1 MSKRRLLTPNPQT
14 PTVRPFGRRCGRVP
28 GKDPSRLGPRNG
40 TASASGAAPD
50 RIGESARTRREPSR
64 ESRSFMLMPRPYAAS
79 RRPGGADGRMSR
91 RGALWRIA
99 QPAGAKNVSPRVKAR
114 LESWKEIA
122 AHFGRRV
129 RTVQRWEKEEGL
141 PVHRHAHRS
150 RGTIYAI
157 PEELDAWWA
166 IRSESSL
173 PHVILSE
180 AKDLP
185 SSSRARGLGPLGP
198 LGLVGAAAV
207 FILMAARSFAPA
219 PPPATDDPS
228 PHVLE
233 ARYLINRGSPAE
245 IERAM
250 ALCSAEAARVDAD
263 PSSSKSERA
272 AAHECLAQGALS
284 RARMGRGSLAEGLL
298 EATREAETALALD
311 SRRADAIAIAA
322 WAGFIRDWNA
332 VSAESG
338 YRRAIALDP
347 ASGLPHHGLAHLL
360 SSRGRHE
367 EAISELRR
375 AQRAQPLSA
384 ALNDDGCWFFYR
396 ARRFDDAIE
405 EAERGLRLEPQ
416 RPGTLQCV
424 MAANAA
430 RGEHAAARDAAVT
443 ILRTIGDPTA
453 ESLAAAPPAEAVRR
467 FDRRMLERLDERRA
481 ILSVPDT
488 PYTLL
493 HAELGDRDQTIAW
506 LERAYADRDPVLLL
520 VRVHPAFDSIR
531 SDPRLEPLLRRAGV

>member
-1 MSKRRLLTPNPQT
+1 
-14 PTVRPFGRRCGRVP
+14 
-28 GKDPSRLGPRNG
+28 
-40 TASASGAAPD
+40 
-50 RIGESARTRREPSR
+50 
-64 ESRSFMLMPRPYAAS
+64 
-79 RRPGGADGRMSR
+79 
-91 RGALWRIA
+91 
-99 QPAGAKNVSPRVKAR
+99 VKPR

-150 RGTIYAI
+150 RGTISAV
-157 PEELDAWWA
+157 PEELDTWWA
-166 IRSESSL
+166 SRTESPDGGPGKLRSSASL
-173 PHVILSE
+173 PSSPVIVSE

-185 SSSRARGLGPLGP
+185 PPSTRSLGPLGP
-198 LGLVGAAAV
+198 LGIVGAAAV
-207 FILMAARSFAPA
+207 LVLVAAKTLAPA
-219 PPPATDDPS
+219 PPPADESVS
-228 PHVLE
+228 PRVLE
-233 ARYLINRGSPAE
+233 ARYLINRGSPGE

-250 ALCSAEAARVDAD
+250 ALCGAEAARAD
-263 PSSSKSERA
+263 TGPSSSKSERA
-272 AAHECLAQGALS
+272 AAHECLAHGALA
-284 RARMGRGSLAEGLL
+284 RARIGRGPLAEGLL
-298 EATREAETALALD
+298 EATRQAETTLALD
-311 SRRADAIAIAA
+311 PRRADAIAIAA

-332 VSAESG
+332 VAAESG

-360 SSRGRHE
+360 STRGRHD

-396 ARRFDDAIE
+396 ARRFDDALA

-416 RPGTLQCV
+416 RAGTLQCV
-424 MAANAA
+424 MAASAA
-430 RGEHAAARDAAVT
+430 RGELAAARDAAVT
-443 ILRTIGDPTA
+443 ILRTIGDPAA
-453 ESLAAAPPAEAVRR
+453 EAIAAAPAAEAVRR

-481 ILSVPDT
+481 VLSIPAT